1 MAEKMEILVE
11 KRRRGARSNQKLKI
25 LYLAKILLDNTDAN
39 HDITLQEIIDK
50 LSANNVTA
58 ERKSLYDDIARLDEF
73 GIKIKKTQYGKTYHY
88 QVVKRDFEL
97 AELKLLV
104 DSVAAAKFITEEKS
118 NELIKK
124 IEHLTSKHN
133 ATMLQRQVYVAGRVK
148 SMNNGI
154 MENVDAIHTAIAEN
168 SKISFQYFQWN
179 VKKEAELKRDGK
191 RYEVSPY
198 GAGKTAASTAVKA
211 AGTAR
216 KISFLSTAAGKAVIG
231 IVATASIASA
241 VTVGVISYNKSN
253 DKNATVQENVPAVE
267 EVPVNADQPI
277 DGVGEDTETTDAPED
292 ENGSEKYA
300 DIPESVLPSSV
311 RNDKDYFEF
320 WDEPVKATCWIDGVK
335 GTIYADWDKTQII
348 KEVTY
353 DVDGYED
360 ELLIIGC
367 TLDGG
372 THAIAIYNGQYVVV
386 NDAMWD
392 HWYNGKSSAFD

>member
-11 KRRRGARSNQKLKI
+11 KQRRGARSNQKLKI

-88 QVVKRDFEL
+88 QVVKRDFEM

-191 RYEVSPY
+191 RYEVSPWGLSWDDEY
-198 GAGKTAASTAVKA
+198 YYLIGYDSDAG
-211 AGTAR
+211 
-216 KISFLSTAAGKAVIG
+216 
-231 IVATASIASA
+231 
-241 VTVGVISYNKSN
+241 
-253 DKNATVQENVPAVE
+253 
-267 EVPVNADQPI
+267 
-277 DGVGEDTETTDAPED
+277 
-292 ENGSEKYA
+292 
-300 DIPESVLPSSV
+300 
-311 RNDKDYFEF
+311 
-320 WDEPVKATCWIDGVK
+320 
-335 GTIYADWDKTQII
+335 II
-348 KEVTY
+348 KHYRVDKMLCIKVENKVREGRYKFKEPDMVTY
-353 DVDGYED
+353 DKKMFNMFNGEEQNVEILCENSLAGVMIDRFGKDVTMIPIDDKHFSVSVDVAVSRQFLAWVIGLGEGVKLVSPD
-360 ELLIIGC
+360 NVVALMNEEIDRLIR
-367 TLDGG
+367 
-372 THAIAIYNGQYVVV
+372 QYR
-386 NDAMWD
+386 
-392 HWYNGKSSAFD
+392 K

>member
-1 MAEKMEILVE
+1 MEILVE

-191 RYEVSPY
+191 RYEVSPWGLSWDDEY
-198 GAGKTAASTAVKA
+198 YYLIGYDSDVGTYQNDALLQEESIRFKQELMEYFDKLISTVPYNLKYNFEVDLSSLMKA
-211 AGTAR
+211 
-216 KISFLSTAAGKAVIG
+216 ISVETDVECDSLLEKMLQYIKLMNQICGIDIFVIPNLKYYFSTEETMQFYQFAM
-231 IVATASIASA
+231 
-241 VTVGVISYNKSN
+241 YNKIYIVVIEPTLSPHMEGE
-253 DKNATVQENVPAVE
+253 KSWI
-267 EVPVNADQPI
+267 I
-277 DGVGEDTETTDAPED
+277 DDD
-292 ENGSEKYA
+292 
-300 DIPESVLPSSV
+300 L
-311 RNDKDYFEF
+311 
-320 WDEPVKATCWIDGVK
+320 C
-335 GTIYADWDKTQII
+335 II
-348 KEVTY
+348 
-353 DVDGYED
+353 
-360 ELLIIGC
+360 EL
-367 TLDGG
+367 
-372 THAIAIYNGQYVVV
+372 
-386 NDAMWD
+386 
-392 HWYNGKSSAFD
+392 